1 MMNNREELSELLVEY
16 SELIFEQIMKLRSI
30 ELQVKAMLP
39 LTSSPDLLT
48 LIGRERIS
56 EVFHT
61 VIDIVEERAEVI
73 AAATKV
79 DMGEKYSGYTSPPPL
94 SEEDSQTFEEIV
106 EAMKSEVDKYDADE
120 GDSDE

>member
-1 MMNNREELSELLVEY
+1 MNNREELSELLVEY

-73 AAATKV
+73 AASTKV
-79 DMGEKYSGYTSPPPL
+79 DRGEKYSGYTSPPPL